1 MEKVAVILINYNGK
15 KYNDACIAS
24 VLESKDVETRAIV
37 VDNASTD
44 DSLMLLTEKWG
55 KNPRVSIIS
64 MKENTGFSGGNNA
77 GIRQALE
84 QGYHYILLLN
94 NDTEIDALAIQK
106 MVACQKE
113 TDSIIVPKIYFADK
127 RDTIWCA
134 GGYLTPIIKKAVQ
147 RGNNRKDTGEFDESG
162 YCSLANGCCVL
173 LTDSIIQKTGML
185 DERFFLY
192 YEDTEYSMRALEKQV
207 KIYYCHDA
215 AVYHKVNGSTG
226 GNDNPANAYYITR
239 NWLMCNKSHMKGRF
253 YLFVCYF
260 LVNRTVCGALWVL
273 QGKRELTAA
282 LVKGFRDYL
291 KGKTGKL
298 EG

>member
-24 VLESKDVETRAIV
+24 VLDSKGVEPQVIV

-44 DSLMLLTEKWG
+44 DSLELLTGKWG
-55 KNPRVSIIS
+55 DNPHVSIIS
-64 MKENTGFSGGNNA
+64 LKKNTGFSGGNNA
-77 GIRQALE
+77 GICRALE

-94 NDTEIDALAIQK
+94 NDTEIDASAIQK
-106 MVACQKE
+106 MAACQKE
-113 TDSIIVPKIYFADK
+113 TESIIVPKIFFADRK
-127 RDTIWCA
+127 DIIWCA
-134 GGYLTPIIKKAVQ
+134 GGCLTPVIKKAIQ
-147 RGNNRKDTGEFDESG
+147 RGNGCKDTGEFNKSG

-173 LTDSIIQKTGML
+173 LTDKIIQKTGLL

-207 KIYYCHDA
+207 KIYYCHEA
-215 AVYHKVNGSTG
+215 VVYHKVNGSTG
-226 GNDNPANAYYITR
+226 GNDNPDNAYYITR
-239 NWLMCNKSHMKGRF
+239 NWLMCNRAHMKGRF
-253 YLFVCYF
+253 CLFVCYF
-260 LVNRTVCGALWVL
+260 LINRTVCGALWLL

-282 LVKGFRDYL
+282 LMKGFGDYL

>member
-1 MEKVAVILINYNGK
+1 
-15 KYNDACIAS
+15 
-24 VLESKDVETRAIV
+24 
-37 VDNASTD
+37 
-44 DSLMLLTEKWG
+44 
-55 KNPRVSIIS
+55 
-64 MKENTGFSGGNNA
+64 
-77 GIRQALE
+77 
-84 QGYHYILLLN
+84 
-94 NDTEIDALAIQK
+94 
-106 MVACQKE
+106 
-113 TDSIIVPKIYFADK
+113 
-127 RDTIWCA
+127 
-134 GGYLTPIIKKAVQ
+134 
-147 RGNNRKDTGEFDESG
+147 
-162 YCSLANGCCVL
+162 
-173 LTDSIIQKTGML
+173 
-185 DERFFLY
+185 
-192 YEDTEYSMRALEKQV
+192 MRALEKQV

-282 LVKGFRDYL
+282 LVKGLRDYL